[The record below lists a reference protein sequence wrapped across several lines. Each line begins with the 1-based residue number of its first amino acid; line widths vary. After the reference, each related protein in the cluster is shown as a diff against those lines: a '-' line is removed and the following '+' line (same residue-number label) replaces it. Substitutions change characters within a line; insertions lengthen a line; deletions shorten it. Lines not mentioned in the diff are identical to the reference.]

1 MHKIY
6 LSVCAVYD
14 FFFNPS
20 ASFWSC
26 SVFKMNR
33 WIPFFHEPFLEAIA
47 SLEITFSLTRS
58 VTQSGSFLLLC
69 IFLKNQIPGKSQVY
83 LRHMSVIS
91 QTNLRG
97 IWGKSPADLMQIAGI
112 SQTYLFKPF
121 LNIFLNFLPPFWTI
135 FQSFLEIFSTH
146 PQHFQ
151 ISISIALQ
159 SCQFMLVCCVFAL
172 TYNTPW
178 FLVG

>member
-1 MHKIY
+1 MRHALVRKIVEVIDSDCPCQYLLIIIYIHLKPQKWKMHKIY

-47 SLEITFSLTRS
+47 SLEITFSLSHS

-83 LRHMSVIS
+83 LRHIS
-91 QTNLRG
+91 QAYVSNISDKSHGNLR
-97 IWGKSPADLMQIAGI
+97 QISGWSHANCRLI
-112 SQTYLFKPF
+112 SDISHANHTYLLDK
-121 LNIFLNFLPPFWTI
+121 
-135 FQSFLEIFSTH
+135 S
-146 PQHFQ
+146 Q
-151 ISISIALQ
+151 IIL
-159 SCQFMLVCCVFAL
+159 
-172 TYNTPW
+172 
-178 FLVG
+178 